1 MNRPTMHSHFE
12 WLKGVAEKHEVNEDD
27 DEGKAILKRVQFHT
41 HQAMLELMRLI
52 ALKKR
57 SQK

>member
-1 MNRPTMHSHFE
+1 MTDPTVHDQYRFLH
-12 WLKGVAEKHEVNEDD
+12 GVLVHKEKDHC
-27 DEGKAILKRVQFHT
+27 DEGKAILKRVQSHT